1 MNEKMNIYEKLLY
14 IQQHLK
20 APKGQYNEYGN
31 FKYRSCE
38 DIQEAVKPLLKDV
51 RAVLLITDKVEL
63 IGERYYIVANVILQ
77 DTESDEHIINTAY
90 ARETDIK
97 PKMDAAQI
105 TGSSSSYARKYA
117 LNGLFC
123 IDDTKD
129 PDSMDN
135 SKNNVEKPGNT
146 PKQHSNPQA
155 TIGDNHVASIRLEIA
170 RTGAKE
176 AAVCYQYRVKNL
188 KEMNMTQ
195 YKNCMDIFKD
205 MPNKGTP
212 CSNTYNTPSNEQT
225 EQMTLQL
232 H

>member
-1 MNEKMNIYEKLLY
+1 MNETMNIYEKLLY

-51 RAVLLITDKVEL
+51 KAVLLITDKVEL
-63 IGERYYIVANVILQ
+63 IGDRYYIAANAILK

-90 ARETDIK
+90 AREADIK

-135 SKNNVEKPGNT
+135 SKNNVEKPGT
-146 PKQHSNPQA
+146 TSKQHSNPQA

-188 KEMNMTQ
+188 KEMTMTQ

-205 MPNKGTP
+205 MPDKGTP
-212 CSNTYNTPSNEQT
+212 YSNSYNTHSNEQT